1 VYVVIAVVVTL
12 STAGTLFLSWISYR
26 FCNCKCRNTLFNWND
41 QRVAQ
46 PIVRTVEKPS
56 VAKPSCPVPSIQTH
70 CRVVESRT
78 YQSIPNQIYNL
89 PVVGDKFVDVPIP
102 NQIYNLPVV
111 DDKFVDVPYT
121 KIKVP
126 RSNTDST
133 WNQVDENDDAQTI
146 PYQNMQS
153 DTFLSLFDEL
163 KRPIVD

>member
-1 VYVVIAVVVTL
+1 MYVVIAVVVTL

-56 VAKPSCPVPSIQTH
+56 VTKPSCPVPSIQTH
-70 CRVVESRT
+70 CRIVESRT

-89 PVVGDKFVDVPIP
+89 PVVYDKS
-102 NQIYNLPVV
+102 
-111 DDKFVDVPYT
+111 VDVPYT

-153 DTFLSLFDEL
+153 DTVLSLFDEL
-163 KRPIVD
+163 KFKRPIVY